1 MTSWLPIDDQC
12 AIDLDEVEVR
22 FSRSSGPGGQHANK
36 TSTRVELRFDIAG
49 SPSLDETQRNRLLD
63 RVGPELRVVADD
75 ERSQVRNRA
84 IAIERLRTR
93 LAAGLR
99 VERRR
104 RATRPTR
111 GSQVRRLEGKRRT
124 GDTKRQR
131 RKPDVSD

>member
-1 MTSWLPIDDQC
+1 MTEWLQVDGEC

-22 FSRSSGPGGQHANK
+22 FTRSGGPGGQHANK
-36 TSTRVELRFDIAG
+36 TSTRVELRFDIVG
-49 SPSLDETQRNRLLD
+49 SPSLDESQRARLRA
-63 RVGPELRVVADD
+63 RVGDEVRVVADD

-84 IAIERLRTR
+84 IAVERLRAR

-111 GSQVRRLEGKRRT
+111 GSQLKRLEGKRRT
-124 GDTKRQR
+124 ADTKRQR
-131 RKPDVSD
+131 RKPDASD

>member
-1 MTSWLPIDDQC
+1 MTEWLPIDDQC

-49 SPSLDETQRNRLLD
+49 SPSLDEAQRNRLLD

-111 GSQVRRLEGKRRT
+111 GSQLRRLEGKRRT

>member
-1 MTSWLPIDDQC
+1 MTEWLQVDDQC

-22 FSRSSGPGGQHANK
+22 FSRSSGSGGQHANK

-49 SPSLDETQRNRLLD
+49 SPSLDEAQRNRLVD

-111 GSQVRRLEGKRRT
+111 GSQLRRLDGKRRT

>member
-1 MTSWLPIDDQC
+1 MTEWLQVDDQC

-49 SPSLDETQRNRLLD
+49 SPSLDEAQRNRLVD

-111 GSQVRRLEGKRRT
+111 GSQLRRLDGKRRT